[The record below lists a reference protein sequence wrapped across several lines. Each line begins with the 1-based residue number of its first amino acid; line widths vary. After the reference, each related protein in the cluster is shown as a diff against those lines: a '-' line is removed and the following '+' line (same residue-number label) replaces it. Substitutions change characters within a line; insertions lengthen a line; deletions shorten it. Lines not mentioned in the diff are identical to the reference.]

1 MFNLM
6 DVIVILVILISAFIG
21 YKRGLVKTIFS
32 LGSFFV
38 AIGVAV
44 LFYKPLAVILIE
56 KTSIDEW
63 IVDRMISAEQTSG
76 DSIQEKEQ
84 VEVLEDGGLDNEKEL
99 SIQGALKEL
108 PERLVAV
115 VDVNGVRELA
125 RQEFA
130 KNAAELIMKLLS
142 LMIIYTVVRIT
153 LIIAGF
159 ILNGVMQLPVLKQ
172 INEVLGM
179 AIGALLGFIE
189 MYLAFA
195 VITFISSVTDISF
208 VVGAIKSSFL
218 ASVMFDNNIIIRL
231 LS

>member
-1 MFNLM
+1 MSQEQQ
-6 DVIVILVILISAFIG
+6 D
-21 YKRGLVKTIFS
+21 
-32 LGSFFV
+32 
-38 AIGVAV
+38 
-44 LFYKPLAVILIE
+44 IE
-56 KTSIDEW
+56 NK
-63 IVDRMISAEQTSG
+63 
-76 DSIQEKEQ
+76 KEQ

-125 RQEFA
+125 KQEFA